1 MTESLTLDE
10 LRDIAGCKTR
20 LSLIRWLDR
29 VGWVYT
35 LNARS
40 EPIVGRAYARA
51 KLSGVS
57 ITAAVEPRF
66 DFGAIAQ

>member
-1 MTESLTLDE
+1 MSESLTLDE
-10 LRDIAGCKTR
+10 LREIAGCKTR

-29 VGWVYT
+29 VDWIYT
-35 LNARS
+35 LNARG

-57 ITAAVEPRF
+57 ITVASEPRF
-66 DFGAIAQ
+66 DFTQVA